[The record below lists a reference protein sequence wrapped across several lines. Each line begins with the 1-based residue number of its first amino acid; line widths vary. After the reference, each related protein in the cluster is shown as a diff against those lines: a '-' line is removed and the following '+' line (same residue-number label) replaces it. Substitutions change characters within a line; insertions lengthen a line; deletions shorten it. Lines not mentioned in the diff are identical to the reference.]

1 MYMVNKKRTKS
12 ANRRDIMKIMDNRG
26 VSVVAALMILVT
38 SIVAFAFLFFC
49 LGNVINAFT
58 MEFQNI
64 DMVLDP
70 DFAEMMQYPTQYFQ
84 IFFALPALFL
94 LLITIWAFKT
104 IIYRKQYSRE
114 DEDW

>member
-1 MYMVNKKRTKS
+1 MERMNNK
-12 ANRRDIMKIMDNRG
+12 G
-26 VSVVAALMILVT
+26 VSVVAALMVLTT

-58 MEFQNI
+58 VEFQNI

-70 DFAEMMQYPTQYFQ
+70 DFAEMMNYPTQYFQ

-94 LLITIWAFKT
+94 LLITIWVFKT
-104 IIYRKQYSRE
+104 VIHRKGYSRGGE
-114 DEDW
+114 FDEEEW